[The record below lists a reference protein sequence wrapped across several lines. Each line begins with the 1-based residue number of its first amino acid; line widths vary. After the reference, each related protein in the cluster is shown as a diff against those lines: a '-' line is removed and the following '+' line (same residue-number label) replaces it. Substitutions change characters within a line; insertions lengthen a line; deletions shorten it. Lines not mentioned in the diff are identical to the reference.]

1 MSEKKLKWCTAVA
14 VTLTFAAA
22 LTGGYF
28 LGKTSEIST
37 VPDTLIITDTVTYRM
52 PVPTDS
58 TVVRYVTRVLPA
70 AGGHAAKP
78 QGTVAGAVATEM
90 VTEMVTGPLVDSA
103 AVQIP
108 ITRKRYE
115 GDDYCAWV
123 SGYEPQL
130 DSISVYPKT
139 TVIRERSYK
148 PPNKWHIGIMGG
160 YGYGFTS
167 KQAEPFVGVGIMYSI
182 LSF

>member
-1 MSEKKLKWCTAVA
+1 MRSRASITILAIVVVLLA
-14 VTLTFAAA
+14 MA
-22 LTGGYF
+22 GGWL
-28 LGKTSEIST
+28 LGKSSERRVVERDT
-37 VPDTLIITDTVTYRM
+37 VTVIDTVTYAQ
-52 PVPTDS
+52 PVAKDS
-58 TVVRYVTRVLPA
+58 TVVRYVTRV
-70 AGGHAAKP
+70 
-78 QGTVAGAVATEM
+78 VAVSRPSDAPYTDAPP
-90 VTEMVTGPLVDSA
+90 VTDTNVGQIPDSM

-108 ITRKRYE
+108 ITQKRYE
-115 GDDYCAWV
+115 SDEYSAWV

>member
-1 MSEKKLKWCTAVA
+1 MRSRASITILAIVVVLLA
-14 VTLTFAAA
+14 MA
-22 LTGGYF
+22 GGWL
-28 LGKTSEIST
+28 LGKSSERRVVERDT
-37 VPDTLIITDTVTYRM
+37 VTVIDTVTYAQ
-52 PVPTDS
+52 PVAKDS
-58 TVVRYVTRVLPA
+58 TVVRYVTRHLPVVKHTDL
-70 AGGHAAKP
+70 AGNHAQKDGENIPP
-78 QGTVAGAVATEM
+78 QG
-90 VTEMVTGPLVDSA
+90 LSDDRDSM

-108 ITRKRYE
+108 ITQKRYE
-115 GDDYCAWV
+115 SDEYSAWV